1 MQYIFEKKKLRPV
14 LKCDLWTAVLWFT
27 EGDEKKQQ
35 LGIINN
41 FCLFFFFWLKAQ
53 NTKLSCSITMPW
65 DTLTKRADRL
75 KHNQIFSICN
85 ILHPYTGVVSSLS
98 PCFFLKMTLNYSS
111 YSFLYSR
118 LKLTF
123 FFLSLSNVL
132 ECK

>member
-1 MQYIFEKKKLRPV
+1 MKKK
-14 LKCDLWTAVLWFT
+14 
-27 EGDEKKQQ
+27 KKVKTCAEVWSLNCCIMVHWRWWKKTTTGYNKQF
-35 LGIINN
+35 LP
-41 FCLFFFFWLKAQ
+41 FFFFWVKAQ

>member
-27 EGDEKKQQ
+27 EGDENKQWTNGYKQ
-35 LGIINN
+35 FLPF
-41 FCLFFFFWLKAQ
+41 FCVCVKAQ

-98 PCFFLKMTLNYSS
+98 PCSFLKMTLNYSS

-118 LKLTF
+118 LKLTLF
-123 FFLSLSNVL
+123 FFCL
-132 ECK
+132 